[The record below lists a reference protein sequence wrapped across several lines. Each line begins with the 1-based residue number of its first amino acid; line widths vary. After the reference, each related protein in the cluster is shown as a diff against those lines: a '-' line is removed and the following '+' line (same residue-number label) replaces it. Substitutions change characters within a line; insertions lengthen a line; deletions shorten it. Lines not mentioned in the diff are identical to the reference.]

1 MKHVLIGLL
10 LVLYVATL
18 AAQQPP
24 MPKQKGFLIGW
35 HQSFDRK
42 DPDSP
47 TPMGGNWPTNY
58 KLPTIALERTLMRY
72 GSVQVGC
79 GASIIS
85 HPKNPDYKKLNTQL
99 FAELRY
105 YICLQR
111 GRPTSGIYIGLY
123 ADVNRTRW
131 IYRQP
136 QGQVA
141 NRKSFENAG
150 PSFGYQHA
158 IGNHLRFNEGVTA
171 VMQSTIRENN
181 YAPSGGVI
189 EYIRTYDQW
198 YSFYWYFKMGYVF

>member
-1 MKHVLIGLL
+1 MKPMLTCL
-10 LVLYVATL
+10 LVLCAATL
-18 AAQQPP
+18 AAQALQ
-24 MPKQKGFLIGW
+24 MPKEKNLLIGW

-42 DPDSP
+42 YPDSP
-47 TPMGGNWPTNY
+47 TPMGGNWPTNF

-72 GSVQVGC
+72 GSIQIGC
-79 GASIIS
+79 GASMLS
-85 HPKNPDYKKLNTQL
+85 KPRNPDYKKFNTQL

-105 YICLQR
+105 YLFLQR

-131 IYRQP
+131 LYRQ

-150 PSFGYQHA
+150 PSIGYQHA
-158 IGNHLRFNEGVTA
+158 IGRHLRFNEGVTA
-171 VMQSTIRENN
+171 VMQSNVREYH
-181 YAPSGGVI
+181 YAPSGEVT